1 MAAAAKTKRAY
12 RSMTYG
18 SIAYDLSYLG
28 STAVEER
35 VAPEV
40 LQPAPRELPRERAQE
55 RTRVR
60 VREKQAVAPL
70 SVIGFLA
77 VGIFAVVLLLSYVQ
91 LMGLS
96 DHVVSMR
103 SELAQLQKD
112 ESLLLARYEAAFA
125 PNALEEAV
133 TSTGRM
139 SRPAGDQIVY
149 IDMSGPDSA
158 TVYTP
163 EGILDKGLSLLR
175 AVGAQ
180 VALAVEYFR

>member
-1 MAAAAKTKRAY
+1 MAAAAKTKSAY

-18 SIAYDLSYLG
+18 SVAYDLSYLG

-40 LQPAPRELPRERAQE
+40 LQPAPQALPRERE
-55 RTRVR
+55 RERARVR
-60 VREKQAVAPL
+60 VRAKQAVAPL

-77 VGIFAVVLLLSYVQ
+77 VGVFAVVLLLSYVQ

-96 DHVVSMR
+96 DNVVSMR
-103 SELAQLQKD
+103 SHLTQLQKE
-112 ESLLLARYEAAFA
+112 ESLLLARYEAAFE

-139 SRPAGDQIVY
+139 SRPAGDQVVY
-149 IDMSGPDSA
+149 INMSSPDNV

-163 EGILDKGLSLLR
+163 ENFLEKGLSLLK
-175 AVGAQ
+175 AAGEQA
-180 VALAVEYFR
+180 ALAVEYFR